1 VTVEVEDDVYE
12 VAEELHARLV
22 LTAVRIEP
30 QMNADKH
37 R

>member
-1 VTVEVEDDVYE
+1 M
-12 VAEELHARLV
+12 ELGRAMCTAGADRLWPT
-22 LTAVRIEP
+22 LTADCKIEP